1 MSLVELE
8 LELETPLLIGGYDPL
23 KLDEIW
29 FLRPSEVKGIWR
41 WWARALVAGALYD
54 AGKLKGQNASK
65 GVLKVPSSKEVEEIS
80 KIVGKDMGLGYADPQ
95 GKSSEASNYSII
107 VTPLQNVEKLKKA
120 ICGDSLRKEDIKN
133 LQRISLLCLKGKERT
148 EGIKEEKV
156 LEYLEPGARF
166 LLRVEKHLP
175 TEHKGAN
182 AALSALSL
190 ALTFNGF
197 GKGGRRG
204 LGCFRVVSSSG
215 KYAELFEPKLPAI
228 EKLNNAITAV
238 RDLLKIKVI
247 EEGVGELPPLPLISA
262 RRLAMSYTIKEEHVL
277 RPFQVLEV
285 SGDSSQRILTNLHN
299 FFLRGARVKQFFKS
313 YKAMDNLREKYNAWV
328 LGLPRKQKIKL
339 NLGGQ
344 KQEEMQK
351 RKRQKIEVEL
361 GYFIKSE
368 DIERRAS
375 PFILALHGNIAYLSV
390 FVSADWPRQLEWV
403 GNPKI
408 KKNEKGNVEKVV
420 TDSQLIELNEAKI
433 VDAIIDALKEFIDYA
448 KKCGFRWILYVPKK

>member
-23 KLDEIW
+23 KLDEMW
-29 FLRPSEVKGIWR
+29 FLRPSEVKGVWR

-54 AGKLKGQNASK
+54 AGKLKGQIASK
-65 GVLKVPSSKEVEEIS
+65 RVLKVPSCEEVNEIS
-80 KIVGKDMGLGYADPQ
+80 KIVGRDMGLGYADPQ
-95 GKSSEASNYSII
+95 GKLSEASNYSIV

-148 EGIKEEKV
+148 EGVKEEKV
-156 LEYLEPGARF
+156 LEYLELGARF
-166 LLRVEKHLP
+166 LLKVEKRLP
-175 TEHKGAN
+175 IEHKGAN
-182 AALSALSL
+182 VALSALSL
-190 ALTFNGF
+190 ALTFSGF

-204 LGCFRVVSSSG
+204 LGCFRVVRSSG
-215 KYAELFEPKLPAI
+215 KYAELFDPKLPAV
-228 EKLNNAITAV
+228 EKLKHAVAAV
-238 RDLLKIKVI
+238 RDLLKIEVS
-247 EEGVGELPPLPLISA
+247 EEGVGELPPLPIIST
-262 RRLAMSYTIKEEHVL
+262 RRLAMSYTIKEEQEEHVL

-299 FFLRGARVKQFFKS
+299 FFLRGARAKQLFRS
-313 YKAMDNLREKYNAWV
+313 YKAMDILRKKYNAWV
-328 LGLPRKQKIKL
+328 LGLPRKQKVK
-339 NLGGQ
+339 
-344 KQEEMQK
+344 
-351 RKRQKIEVEL
+351 EVEL

-408 KKNEKGNVEKVV
+408 KKNEKGNVKKVV

-433 VDAIIDALKEFIDYA
+433 VNAIIDALKEFIEYA
-448 KKCGFRWILYVPKK
+448 KKCGFRWMLYVPEE